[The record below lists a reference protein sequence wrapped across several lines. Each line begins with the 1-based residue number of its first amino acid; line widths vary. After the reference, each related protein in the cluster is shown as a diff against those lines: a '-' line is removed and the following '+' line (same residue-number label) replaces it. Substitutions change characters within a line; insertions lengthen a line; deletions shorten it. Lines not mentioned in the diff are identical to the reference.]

1 MNFLLRPYA
10 VSCGM
15 KPVERRATRV
25 ALVKL
30 ESVNEERQERGGY
43 FANYGAPACDG
54 SSIAITADI
63 KNTIRMHDIS
73 MFSSANT
80 LAIAMIAVCLFS
92 TVFMIRFLIALL
104 LEQKWLTRPRLLNL
118 PKKRKSSAVIRAG
131 APRHAQNELVKARIS
146 ARQEISSSEHARS
159 PGRLGVVR
167 LSDENIGQSTKRRW
181 LVVAVALSA
190 TLRLSAQTAES
201 TEQKADTTS
210 PTQSSD
216 PQNPTS
222 AASAVAA
229 TPLSTPAITGPLQPA
244 PPITLDGRPLGK
256 LNLNG
261 VVSGLS
267 LWQGNH
273 LSGDNPA
280 QAALS
285 NGQVFIQKTSDWW
298 QFYVQAGVYNILA
311 IGTPFL
317 PTEKAIT
324 NLYGTVPVAYLKLAP
339 TKNTSILIGALP
351 TLMGAEYTFSFEN
364 MNVERGLLWNQENAI
379 NRGIQ
384 VNQNLGKFTAS
395 LSWNDGYY
403 SNRYSCLSGSFAYVT
418 GPHSLSFIG
427 MGNLAQTEFQTLA
440 TPVQNNSVMYAA
452 IYTYTK
458 GNWIVQPY
466 YQYSNVP
473 TNPSVGVTHG
483 TSTNG
488 GALLVSHTFKHGLSL
503 AGRGEY
509 LTSTG
514 SSAEHSVNLLYG
526 PGSAA
531 WSITATPT
539 FQYQR
544 FFARGDLSIV
554 RALSLTPGAAF
565 GAAGDNPNQP
575 RGVIE
580 LGFMI

>member
-1 MNFLLRPYA
+1 
-10 VSCGM
+10 
-15 KPVERRATRV
+15 
-25 ALVKL
+25 
-30 ESVNEERQERGGY
+30 
-43 FANYGAPACDG
+43 
-54 SSIAITADI
+54 
-63 KNTIRMHDIS
+63 
-73 MFSSANT
+73 
-80 LAIAMIAVCLFS
+80 
-92 TVFMIRFLIALL
+92 
-104 LEQKWLTRPRLLNL
+104 
-118 PKKRKSSAVIRAG
+118 
-131 APRHAQNELVKARIS
+131 
-146 ARQEISSSEHARS
+146 
-159 PGRLGVVR
+159 
-167 LSDENIGQSTKRRW
+167 
-181 LVVAVALSA
+181 
-190 TLRLSAQTAES
+190 
-201 TEQKADTTS
+201 
-210 PTQSSD
+210 
-216 PQNPTS
+216 
-222 AASAVAA
+222 
-229 TPLSTPAITGPLQPA
+229 
-244 PPITLDGRPLGK
+244 LDGRPLGK

-273 LSGDNPA
+273 LSGDKPA

-317 PTEKAIT
+317 PSEKAIT
-324 NLYGTVPVAYLKLAP
+324 NLYGPVPVAYLKLAP
-339 TKNTSILIGALP
+339 AKNTSILIGALP

-384 VNQNLGKFTAS
+384 VHQNLGKFTAS

-403 SNRYSCLSGSFAYVT
+403 SNRYSWLSGSLAYVT
-418 GPHSLSFIG
+418 GPQSLSFIG

-488 GALLVSHTFKHGLSL
+488 GALLVSHTFKHGLSV

-531 WSITATPT
+531 WSITSTPT
-539 FQYQR
+539 FQHQR
-544 FFARGDLSIV
+544 FFARGDISFV
-554 RALSLTPGAAF
+554 RAQGLTAGEAF
-565 GAAGDNPNQP
+565 GVGGASPNQS

-580 LGFMI
+580 AGFMF